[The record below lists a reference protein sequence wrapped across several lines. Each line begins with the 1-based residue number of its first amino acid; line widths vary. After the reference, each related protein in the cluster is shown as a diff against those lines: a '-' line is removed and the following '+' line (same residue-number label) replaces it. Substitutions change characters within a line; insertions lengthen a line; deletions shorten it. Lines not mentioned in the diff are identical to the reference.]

1 MQFLKFIV
9 IFMAVLIVAG
19 LAIIGFTIFN
29 NITSP
34 GSSDKNHE
42 SNYHFQTCKY
52 IGKINSFNEQEV
64 VVCTS
69 SGNSSLFQ
77 LYEDGW
83 KLINVNPVGSE
94 DVSAKAW
101 LEEGE
106 GFLQFF
112 LEKKSKN

>member
-1 MQFLKFIV
+1 
-9 IFMAVLIVAG
+9 MAVLIVAG

-69 SGNSSLFQ
+69 SGNSSLFI
-77 LYEDGW
+77 
-83 KLINVNPVGSE
+83 KLAKLSE
-94 DVSAKAW
+94 IDRFWIFKYFSFIMAI
-101 LEEGE
+101 
-106 GFLQFF
+106 F
-112 LEKKSKN
+112 KSL

>member
-34 GSSDKNHE
+34 SSSDKSYE

-52 IGKINSFNEQEV
+52 ICKINSFNEQEV

-112 LEKKSKN
+112 LEKKSKK

>member
-9 IFMAVLIVAG
+9 IFMAILIVAG

-29 NITSP
+29 NITSSD
-34 GSSDKNHE
+34 SSDSNYKL
-42 SNYHFQTCKY
+42 NYHFQTCKY
-52 IGKINSFNEQEV
+52 IGKVHSFDEQKTIS
-64 VVCTS
+64 CTN

-83 KLINVNPVGSE
+83 KIINVIPS
-94 DVSAKAW
+94 
-101 LEEGE
+101 EEGE

-112 LEKKSKN
+112 LEKKLKR